1 MLHLYKPLTS
11 NDPTIRLK
19 AASELTSQLLALV
32 DSDAIAPAAG
42 AVEFTPDE
50 GKDDA
55 IAPTPTFPT
64 PSKSP
69 KHPKEELHYALTRL
83 IRGLASGH
91 ESARFGF
98 AVVLTEYLSTL
109 LLAQNQLKWAVS
121 VELVL
126 GLINKHMEI
135 TEHLSRLEERD
146 RWLGRLFGLK
156 AIIMSG
162 CLFQVGE
169 GGVSQERELRTV
181 MCEIL
186 DLGREKSWLRE
197 PGMWT
202 VVAAARK
209 FGWEKNYVGMVWK
222 MVVERGLAKTSEGV
236 GVWLCFD
243 ELCPREVEDGKVW
256 GEGRWGP
263 LVGRN
268 LPLLARVLK
277 ESGAA
282 GGGERDSGGGKQ
294 GKGKKGGKGSGVGG
308 KGVWNPK
315 LHWVWDEITRIYL
328 AQDSATP
335 ETTGEKKMVGKEEKI
350 STTVTDAIAPFSQFW
365 LIVVDESLFS
375 ASSSEERKFH
385 GFLLLIKLFNL
396 LTSTPQYVPVL
407 LPHLFTRNLLRCII
421 NHLSDPSRYLH
432 KSAAKAIS
440 TIQKLATAQPSAIPY
455 IVKGLVL
462 GNGTTGFDQLTKTK
476 TVEKLLPLAGDSED
490 ALREVVEM
498 FRDIIVTPPLTK
510 TGKTAEDED
519 DASADESAGGD
530 DDEKENIKAG
540 KREEESKRQWA
551 ADQILSLARS
561 GKGKKHDS
569 WTTLVVELFAIL
581 GHFDVT
587 KLTGGIKSVATLVL
601 GGTVPAPKVSEASR
615 SMFRARLSSV
625 LGHSLSLKVEEMVDE
640 GTGLDRDTWPYRAV
654 RVVREVMA
662 AGGVLAMDF
671 DEQIEEVVGSGWGKL
686 KSIRAKRTKMVSD
699 MVAQEKRRASEISH
713 LQAFEL
719 LYSLVLLQAYNGD
732 SDAVELLEELEVCY
746 GKIMKEKGPAKETA
760 PPAAAAEE
768 SVDASAILVDLILS
782 FLAKPSVLLRK
793 IAGTVWSSFVGT
805 SAVGKSALD
814 VLMAVLETKE
824 SFMGQQ
830 ALFDKED
837 EGVEEDDDD
846 DDVEMDS
853 DVNEIIPEDD
863 GDEAG
868 GTMDI
873 DEEYKSVKKPVSVDV
888 EENDDSDGDMAT
900 PTSGE
905 SDEET
910 DLPTDDETSRFEE
923 ALGKALKTKKVLPGQ
938 KGEPESDS
946 DMDMT
951 DSEMIGLDKHLSII
965 FRERIK
971 KLRAPQSKKKE
982 RADAR
987 DNVIVFKGKVVELLE
1002 LYVKG
1007 RFGGGKG
1014 ALGDGGLFLT
1024 CVVPRLLVVMRI
1036 TGTPQLRE
1044 KVTGVLRLFVRE
1056 SGKRSTARGT
1066 EAVGVEELWKTLMW
1080 IHEEVLREGGGAGH
1094 TAACSMGSIAV
1105 VKALIKAQQSMV
1117 VVERIT
1123 MMYAG
1128 TMTKWLLSGGV
1139 GVEAQAG
1146 NTLQIQSFFT
1156 DFVGWGGSM
1165 RKAAAVAKKEN
1176 WGSSEQTMKVGGD
1189 EAGKGNQD
1197 KGGKEDVAVEKDKQ
1211 KEDKKKKEKKETEK
1225 AKVLQKQM
1233 EDRTDKKFK
1242 NDNEKAEAVKLEKKD
1257 KIDKGKKQKKT
1268 EGVIPEKKDKE
1279 QRIEEV
1285 KPEGKEKKCKEK
1297 HKKDKEKEKDK
1308 EKAKKDKV
1316 KERKDKEKEKEKK
1329 KEKYEKKEGKMDL
1342 IVAAEQ
1348 SKKAKKGLER

>member
-11 NDPTIRLK
+11 NDPSIRLK
-19 AASELTSQLLALV
+19 AASELTSQLLAL
-32 DSDAIAPAAG
+32 P
-42 AVEFTPDE
+42 
-50 GKDDA
+50 
-55 IAPTPTFPT
+55 APTPTFPT
-64 PSKSP
+64 PSRSP

-83 IRGLASGH
+83 IRGLASGL

-98 AVVLTEYLSTL
+98 AVVLTEYLSSL
-109 LLAQNQLKWAVS
+109 LLARNQLKWTVS

-126 GLINKHMEI
+126 GLVHKHMEI

-181 MCEIL
+181 MGEIL

-202 VVAAARK
+202 VIAAARK
-209 FGWEKNYVGMVWK
+209 FGWGKNYLGMVWK

-243 ELCPREVEDGKVW
+243 ELCPGQVEDGRIW

-263 LVGRN
+263 LVGGN
-268 LPLLARVLK
+268 LPFVARVLK

-282 GGGERDSGGGKQ
+282 GGGERDSGGGNQ
-294 GKGKKGGKGSGVGG
+294 GKGNKGGKGSGVGG

-315 LHWVWDEITRIYL
+315 LHWVWDEIIRIYL
-328 AQDSATP
+328 DSATP
-335 ETTGEKKMVGKEEKI
+335 KTTGEKKMVGKEEKI
-350 STTVTDAIAPFSQFW
+350 STAVTDTIAPFSQFW

-396 LTSTPQYVPVL
+396 LTSTPQYVSVL

-498 FRDIIVTPPLTK
+498 FRDIIVTPPLTR

-519 DASADESAGGD
+519 DASADESA
-530 DDEKENIKAG
+530 
-540 KREEESKRQWA
+540 ESKRQWA
-551 ADQILSLARS
+551 ADQILSFARS

-569 WTTLVVELFAIL
+569 WTALVVELFAVL

-587 KLTGGIKSVATLVL
+587 KLTGNTKSVATLVL

-662 AGGVLAMDF
+662 AGGVLAMEF
-671 DEQIEEVVGSGWGKL
+671 DEQIEEAVGSGWRKL
-686 KSIRAKRTKMVSD
+686 ESIRAKRAKMTSD
-699 MVAQEKRRASEISH
+699 MVAHEKGQKQRASGISH

-746 GKIMKEKGPAKETA
+746 GKIMKEKAPAKEIA
-760 PPAAAAEE
+760 PSAAAAEE

-782 FLAKPSVLLRK
+782 FLAKPSMLLRK

-814 VLMAVLETKE
+814 VLMEVLETKE

-837 EGVEEDDDD
+837 EGVGEDDDD
-846 DDVEMDS
+846 DD
-853 DVNEIIPEDD
+853 
-863 GDEAG
+863 G
-868 GTMDI
+868 
-873 DEEYKSVKKPVSVDV
+873 VKQPVSVDV
-888 EENDDSDGDMAT
+888 EEDEDSDGDMAT

-923 ALGKALKTKKVLPGQ
+923 ALGKALKTKKVLSGQ
-938 KGEPESDS
+938 TGEPESDS
-946 DMDMT
+946 DADMT

-987 DNVIVFKGKVVELLE
+987 ENVIVFKGKVVELLE
-1002 LYVKG
+1002 WYVKV

-1014 ALGDGGLFLT
+1014 ALGDGGLFLA
-1024 CVVPRLLVVMRI
+1024 CVVPRLLAVMRI
-1036 TGTPQLRE
+1036 TGKPQLRE
-1044 KVTGVLRLFVRE
+1044 KVAGVLRLFVRE
-1056 SGKRSTARGT
+1056 AGKGSTAGGT
-1066 EAVGVEELWKTLMW
+1066 EAVGVEELWKTLMR

-1123 MMYAG
+1123 MVYAG

-1139 GVEAQAG
+1139 GVGAQAG

-1165 RKAAAVAKKEN
+1165 RKAAALAKKEN
-1176 WGSSEQTMKVGGD
+1176 WGSSEQTMKVGG
-1189 EAGKGNQD
+1189 
-1197 KGGKEDVAVEKDKQ
+1197 
-1211 KEDKKKKEKKETEK
+1211 T
-1225 AKVLQKQM
+1225 
-1233 EDRTDKKFK
+1233 R
-1242 NDNEKAEAVKLEKKD
+1242 
-1257 KIDKGKKQKKT
+1257 
-1268 EGVIPEKKDKE
+1268 
-1279 QRIEEV
+1279 
-1285 KPEGKEKKCKEK
+1285 
-1297 HKKDKEKEKDK
+1297 
-1308 EKAKKDKV
+1308 
-1316 KERKDKEKEKEKK
+1316 
-1329 KEKYEKKEGKMDL
+1329 
-1342 IVAAEQ
+1342 
-1348 SKKAKKGLER
+1348 LERGIRIRE

>member
-19 AASELTSQLLALV
+19 AASELTSQLLAL
-32 DSDAIAPAAG
+32 
-42 AVEFTPDE
+42 
-50 GKDDA
+50 
-55 IAPTPTFPT
+55 
-64 PSKSP
+64 SP

-126 GLINKHMEI
+126 GLVNKHMEI

-243 ELCPREVEDGKVW
+243 ELCPGEVEDGRVW

-277 ESGAA
+277 ESG
-282 GGGERDSGGGKQ
+282 SGI
-294 GKGKKGGKGSGVGG
+294 GG

-335 ETTGEKKMVGKEEKI
+335 ETTGEKKMVGRELKI

-519 DASADESAGGD
+519 DASADESA
-530 DDEKENIKAG
+530 
-540 KREEESKRQWA
+540 ESKRQWA

-625 LGHSLSLKVEEMVDE
+625 LGHSLSLKVEEIVDE

-686 KSIRAKRTKMVSD
+686 KSIRAKRTKMISD

-760 PPAAAAEE
+760 PSAAAAEE

-888 EENDDSDGDMAT
+888 EEDDDN
-900 PTSGE
+900 
-905 SDEET
+905 
-910 DLPTDDETSRFEE
+910 LPTDDETSRFEE

-1024 CVVPRLLVVMRI
+1024 CVVPRLLAVMRI
-1036 TGTPQLRE
+1036 TGKPQLRE

-1146 NTLQIQSFFT
+1146 NTLQIQNFFT

-1165 RKAAAVAKKEN
+1165 RKAA
-1176 WGSSEQTMKVGGD
+1176 
-1189 EAGKGNQD
+1189 
-1197 KGGKEDVAVEKDKQ
+1197 
-1211 KEDKKKKEKKETEK
+1211 
-1225 AKVLQKQM
+1225 
-1233 EDRTDKKFK
+1233 
-1242 NDNEKAEAVKLEKKD
+1242 
-1257 KIDKGKKQKKT
+1257 
-1268 EGVIPEKKDKE
+1268 
-1279 QRIEEV
+1279 
-1285 KPEGKEKKCKEK
+1285 
-1297 HKKDKEKEKDK
+1297 DKEKEKDK